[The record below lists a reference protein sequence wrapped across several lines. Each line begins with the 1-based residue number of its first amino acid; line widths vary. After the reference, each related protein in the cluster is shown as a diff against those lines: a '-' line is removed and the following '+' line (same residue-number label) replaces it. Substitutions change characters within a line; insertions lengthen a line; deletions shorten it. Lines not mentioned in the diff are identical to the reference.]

1 MLDFAM
7 CLNQVIEAINRDA
20 LQELQL
26 RIGIAFG
33 PVIAGVVG
41 CNKPQ
46 YDIWGDTVNV
56 ASRMEST
63 GVAGK
68 IHVTKQM
75 ADQLRSMPRIRT
87 RCRGPIHV
95 KGKGEL
101 VTYLIDK
108 REDFGHTSVC

>member
-1 MLDFAM
+1 MIDFAM
-7 CLNQVIEAINRDA
+7 RLNEVIEDINRDA
-20 LQELQL
+20 LQDFKL
-26 RIGIAFG
+26 RIGIAYG

-75 ADQLRSMPRIRT
+75 AAHLRSMPRIRT
-87 RCRGPIHV
+87 RCRGPIPV

-101 VTYLIDK
+101 VTYLID
-108 REDFGHTSVC
+108 RHNEYGYMSSC

>member
-1 MLDFAM
+1 MIDFAM
-7 CLNQVIEAINRDA
+7 RLNEVIEDINRNA
-20 LQELQL
+20 LQDFKL

-63 GVAGK
+63 GTAGK
-68 IHVTKQM
+68 VHVTKLM
-75 ADQLRSMPRIRT
+75 ADQLRSMPRIRIQ
-87 RCRGPIHV
+87 CRGPI
-95 KGKGEL
+95 
-101 VTYLIDK
+101 
-108 REDFGHTSVC
+108 SVRNH